1 MHVRLPVFQSNLAG
15 TGFYSLKNQEG
26 SDAFSSMRMNFFA
39 TVSQFSSS
47 RTKATPPRLLVLA
60 DDERC
65 L

>member
-15 TGFYSLKNQEG
+15 TGFYSLKSQEG
-26 SDAFSSMRMNFFA
+26 SEAFSLMRIKFFA

-47 RTKATPPRLLVLA
+47 RTKATRPRLLVLA
-60 DDERC
+60 EDERC